1 MDLLSLDAR
10 IDNTTYK
17 NLRIGFIWASKIS
30 LVVLILMT
38 VILYIEFFNQKYQD
52 LIHAMLYFAMQ
63 VLLCLLGGVFFH
75 YHKTLKH
82 YKVITSLY
90 ALIFGVSWGISIINL
105 DHIYHAYVLIE
116 IIGNLLFLIILLGFY
131 TSRSAVY
138 LAILPILIFTTWYNV
153 ADPRFDFL
161 FSLMKLATTIIILE
175 SGRRVL
181 FKWFT
186 TRITQ
191 EHENNR
197 LMKQLSLL
205 SLTDQLTNINNR
217 RFFDLTIDE
226 QIIKA
231 KHHHHPLSIILID
244 IDYFKLFNDNLGHV
258 KGDICL
264 KSVATTISESL
275 LRETDSVSRYGGEE
289 FVVLLPNTNSKGA
302 SCIAHRIQQ
311 NLSTLAIPHPCS
323 QISQYVTVSQGIATL
338 EVNQCPTQL
347 IEIADNYL
355 YKAKESGRNQYCNT

>member
-30 LVVLILMT
+30 LVVLTLMT
-38 VILYIEFFNQKYQD
+38 VVLCIEFFNQKYQY
-52 LIHAMLYFAMQ
+52 LIHAMLYFGIQ
-63 VLLCLLGGVFFH
+63 VLLCILGGAFFH
-75 YHKTLKH
+75 YHKTLKY
-82 YKVITSLY
+82 YKFITSSY

-105 DHIYHAYVLIE
+105 DSIYHAYVLIE

-131 TSRSAVY
+131 TSRIAVY
-138 LAILPILIFTTWYNV
+138 LAILPILIFTTWYNI
-153 ADPRFDFL
+153 ADPRFDVL
-161 FSLMKLATTIIILE
+161 FSLMKLTTTIIILE

-191 EHENNR
+191 EHENSR

-226 QIIKA
+226 QIINA
-231 KHHHHPLSIILID
+231 QHHHHPLSIILID
-244 IDYFKLFNDNLGHV
+244 IDYFKLFNDNFGHV

-275 LRETDSVSRYGGEE
+275 LRETDTVSRYGGEE
-289 FVVLLPNTNSKGA
+289 FVVLLPNTNTKGA
-302 SCIAHRIQQ
+302 CCVAQRVQQ
-311 NLSTLAIPHPCS
+311 NLSTLAITHPRS
-323 QISQYVTVSQGIATL
+323 TISQHVTVSQGIATL
-338 EVNQCPTQL
+338 KINQHPNQL
-347 IEIADNYL
+347 INVADNHL
-355 YKAKESGRNQYCNT
+355 YKAKALGRNQYYFE